1 MTVSEKINQFIA
13 ENGGNER
20 DALNVALTRL
30 ELATEQLEYLKKAIE
45 EIDISDEALGCGVE
59 DENITN
65 RYDAARYG
73 FNVAYERAVDTVVNL
88 EH

>member
-30 ELATEQLEYLKKAIE
+30 ELAEVQLAAIKTGLE
-45 EIDISDEALGCGVE
+45 NLDIPDEALGCGVE
-59 DENITN
+59 DRCITN

-73 FNVAYERAVDTVVNL
+73 FNTAVERAI
-88 EH
+88 ECIPIE